1 MTDLYAQ
8 VRSVRNLYLAGM
20 GSVADTAAALDR
32 LMAAAQDRDPQA
44 FELAR
49 RTRAGLVR
57 PP

>member
-20 GSVADTAAALDR
+20 GSVADTAAA
-32 LMAAAQDRDPQA
+32 QGQDPQA